1 MARNSKPV
9 IARPATLGNRFMP
22 ARFLLFLVLLPAA
35 FAALNALRVTADWKD
50 AAALA
55 FDVSALAFLVS
66 LAPILRDS
74 EIAAIRRHA
83 AENNANRWL
92 VLGITSLLML
102 VVMAAVSGEIDG
114 AKHHNW
120 LAMAKL
126 VVTLLL
132 IWLFANVVYALHY
145 AHAYYSSDPGTGKDT
160 EGLDFPGT
168 QQPGYGEFV
177 YFAFTLGMTFQT
189 SDVQITAPAVRRVA
203 LAHGFAAFVFSLGV
217 IAFTINT
224 LGGS

>member
-1 MARNSKPV
+1 MARASK
-9 IARPATLGNRFMP
+9 AAGRPSTFGNRFMP
-22 ARFLLFLVLLPAA
+22 PRFMLFLGLLPAA
-35 FAALNALRVTADWKD
+35 FIALDAASVTRDWKD

-55 FDVSALAFLVS
+55 FDIAALAFVISLV
-66 LAPILRDS
+66 PILRDS
-74 EIAAIRRHA
+74 ESAAIRRHA
-83 AENNANRWL
+83 SENNANRWL
-92 VLGITSLLML
+92 VLVITSLLTL
-102 VVMAAVSGEIDG
+102 AVMAAVSGEIGG
-114 AKHHNW
+114 AKQHDW

-126 VVTLLL
+126 VVSLLL
-132 IWLFANVVYALHY
+132 IWLFGNLVYALHY

-168 QQPGYGEFV
+168 SEPGYGEFV

-189 SDVQITAPAVRRVA
+189 SDVQITSPAVRRVA
-203 LAHGFAAFVFSLGV
+203 LAHGFAAFIFSLGV

>member
-1 MARNSKPV
+1 MTRGSKV
-9 IARPATLGNRFMP
+9 VDRPPTIGNRFMP
-22 ARFLLFLVLLPAA
+22 ARFMLFLGLLPAA
-35 FAALNALRVTADWKD
+35 FALLMAAAVARDWRD

-55 FDVSALAFLVS
+55 FDISALAFLVS
-66 LAPILRDS
+66 LVPILRDS
-74 EIAAIRRHA
+74 ETAAIRRHA

-92 VLGITSLLML
+92 VLVITSLLTL
-102 VVMAAVSGEIDG
+102 VVMTAVSAEIGG
-114 AKHHNW
+114 AKQHDW

-126 VVTLLL
+126 VATLLL
-132 IWLFANVVYALHY
+132 IWLFANLVYALHY
-145 AHAYYSSDPGTGKDT
+145 AHAYYSSDPGTGEDT

-168 QQPGYGEFV
+168 KQPGYGEFV

-189 SDVQITAPAVRRVA
+189 SDVQITRPAVRRVA